1 MHILSIN
8 ARFKKKSIAMIAVDE
23 ASPAVRNEGSSREN
37 AARSIPTMVGREGAV
52 WLPMDTA

>member
-1 MHILSIN
+1 
-8 ARFKKKSIAMIAVDE
+8 MIAVDE